1 VNNKCLPRFRGIA
14 VARPLVT
21 PHLTRTRGLASE
33 RVSSRRAANFVRA
46 ILLHLIIAAPAVPA
60 AWAQTVCP
68 IPDELALHDI
78 ALPAAKQQVTADK
91 RLIVLTFGGVH
102 AAGADAETQGA
113 TFPARLEAELS
124 AALPAIKVTVT
135 NEMPPGKNSA
145 DVPPVLP
152 DLIAKTGA
160 RLVIWGPGGRDVMT
174 KLDLAAFQT
183 AVNAGINAA
192 RHAGTDLILLDTT
205 FVPSPPRMAMIEA
218 YRQKLQSAAAL
229 NNVPVLRR
237 HDLMRRWS
245 EDGTL
250 NFAAS
255 TQSERDQ
262 VARHLFACVA
272 RSLAVPI
279 TAAVR

>member
-1 VNNKCLPRFRGIA
+1 VSNKCLPRCRGIA
-14 VARPLVT
+14 IARPLVT
-21 PHLTRTRGLASE
+21 HLTRPREPVLE
-33 RVSSRRAANFVRA
+33 RVTSRGAANFLRA
-46 ILLHLIIAAPAVPA
+46 VLLNLVIAAPVIPA

-68 IPDELALHDI
+68 VPDELALHDI
-78 ALPAAKQQVTADK
+78 ALPAAKQQVATDK
-91 RLIVLTFGGVH
+91 QLIVLTFGGVH

-124 AALPAIKVTVT
+124 AALPGIKVTVT

-160 RLVIWGPGGRDVMT
+160 RLVIWGPGGRDLMT

-183 AVNAGINAA
+183 AVSAGINAA

-218 YRQKLQSAAAL
+218 YRVKLQSVAAQ
-229 NNVPVLRR
+229 NNIPLLRR

-272 RSLAVPI
+272 RGLALPI
-279 TAAVR
+279 AAAVR